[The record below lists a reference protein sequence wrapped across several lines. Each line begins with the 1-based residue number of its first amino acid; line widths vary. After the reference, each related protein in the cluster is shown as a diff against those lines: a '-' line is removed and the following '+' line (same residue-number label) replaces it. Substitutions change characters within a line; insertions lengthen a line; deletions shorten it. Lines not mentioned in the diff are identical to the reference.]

1 MGILIDFLKRN
12 IAPTIAVLII
22 GFGLIQVMYY
32 QNKTINA
39 LESQA
44 VMLAKDNKGLQ
55 ASLSELHSRMD
66 IMAGDINNIV
76 INRQASQTLREA
88 ESSKI
93 ESARG
98 REHILIAKPT
108 LSAKAIERAVNQT
121 GKEIS
126 CLTGDESSCHQ

>member
-1 MGILIDFLKRN
+1 MGILIDFLKKN

-32 QNKTINA
+32 QNKTITA

-44 VMLAKDNKGLQ
+44 VILSKDNTDLQ
-55 ASLSELHSRMD
+55 ASLAELHSRMEV
-66 IMAGDINNIV
+66 MAGDINNIV
-76 INRQASQTLREA
+76 IHRQASQTIREA

-93 ESARG
+93 ESAKG

-108 LSAKAIERAVNQT
+108 LAAKAIERAVNQT

-126 CLTGDESSCHQ
+126 CLTGDEDSCQ

>member
-93 ESARG
+93 ESARS

-108 LSAKAIERAVNQT
+108 LAAKAIERAVNQT

-126 CLTGDESSCHQ
+126 CLTGDEDSCQ

>member
-22 GFGLIQVMYY
+22 GFVLIQVMYY

-44 VMLAKDNKGLQ
+44 LMLTKDNRDLQ
-55 ASLSELHSRMD
+55 SSLSELHTRMD
-66 IMAGDINNIV
+66 VMAGDINNIV
-76 INRQASQTLREA
+76 IHRQTSQTIREA

-108 LSAKAIERAVNQT
+108 LAAKAIERAVNQT

-126 CLTGDESSCHQ
+126 CLTGDEDSCQ

>member
-1 MGILIDFLKRN
+1 MGILIDFLKKN

-22 GFGLIQVMYY
+22 GFGLIQIMYY

-44 VMLAKDNKGLQ
+44 LMLTKDNRDLQ
-55 ASLSELHSRMD
+55 SSLYELHTRMD
-66 IMAGDINNIV
+66 VMAGDINNIV
-76 INRQASQTLREA
+76 IHRQTSQTIREA

-108 LSAKAIERAVNQT
+108 LAAKAIERAVNQT

-126 CLTGDESSCHQ
+126 CLTGDEDSCQ